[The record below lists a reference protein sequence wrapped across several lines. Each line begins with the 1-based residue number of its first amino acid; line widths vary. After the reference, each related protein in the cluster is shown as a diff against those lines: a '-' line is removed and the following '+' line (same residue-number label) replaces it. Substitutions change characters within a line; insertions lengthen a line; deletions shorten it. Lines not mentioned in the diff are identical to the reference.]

1 MNTWRYFILRKN
13 KRLSYEEKLKI
24 CELYDKGEGTHRGLA
39 KQFGIDKTTIQ
50 QLYFKYKNF
59 GAETLHMK
67 GTHQSYT
74 ETFKHIVIASYKN
87 GEGSYYDLAIK
98 YGIDNPS
105 LIARWVLGYNN
116 SKTTHS
122 GSGGINIMAKK
133 TTLEERIKIVEY
145 LIKHELDYHGTA
157 VKFNVSYQQIYTWY
171 KKYQSLGVNGLND
184 NRGRRKQTEELSE
197 LEQLR
202 RENERLKQALYLS
215 EAAKEVFKKKRDL
228 EEKVRLTSLGTKPR
242 TKQ

>member
-1 MNTWRYFILRKN
+1 MKKT
-13 KRLSYEEKLKI
+13 KRLTYEEKLLA
-24 CELYDKGEGTHRGLA
+24 CQLYEQGKGSYESIA
-39 KQFGIDKTTIQ
+39 NQFRTSTSGFKK
-50 QLYFKYKNF
+50 LYFKYKHF
-59 GAETLHMK
+59 GNESLK
-67 GTHQSYT
+67 LQRNNKSYT
-74 ETFKHIVIASYKN
+74 KEFKETVISAYKN
-87 GEGSYYDLAIK
+87 GEGSYNELATIF
-98 YGIDNPS
+98 GISNAP
-105 LIARWVLGYNN
+105 LITRWVLGYNN
-116 SKTTHS
+116 IKTTHS
-122 GSGGINIMAKK
+122 GSGGVNIMARK

-171 KKYQSLGVNGLND
+171 KKYQALGVNGLND
-184 NRGRRKQTEELSE
+184 NRGRKKQTEELSE

-228 EEKVRLTSLGTKPR
+228 EEKARLTSLGIKPR

>member
-1 MNTWRYFILRKN
+1 MRKN

-24 CELYDKGEGTHRGLA
+24 CELYDKGEGTYRGLA
-39 KQFGIDKTTIQ
+39 KQFSTSKGTIE
-50 QLYFKYKNF
+50 LLVFKYRNF
-59 GAETLHMK
+59 GAEALKMQRQHK
-67 GTHQSYT
+67 GYS
-74 ETFKHIVIASYKN
+74 ESFKNEVIAAYRN

-116 SKTTHS
+116 IKTTHS
-122 GSGGINIMAKK
+122 GSGGINIMARK

-171 KKYQSLGVNGLND
+171 KI
-184 NRGRRKQTEELSE
+184 
-197 LEQLR
+197 
-202 RENERLKQALYLS
+202 
-215 EAAKEVFKKKRDL
+215 
-228 EEKVRLTSLGTKPR
+228 
-242 TKQ
+242 

>member
-1 MNTWRYFILRKN
+1 MKKN

-24 CELYDKGEGTHRGLA
+24 CHLYEEGADSLEGLA
-39 KQFGIDKTTIQ
+39 RQFGISKGAVS
-50 QLYFKYKNF
+50 LLNFKYKNF
-59 GAETLHMK
+59 GVESLQM
-67 GTHQSYT
+67 QSRNKSYS
-74 ETFKHIVIASYKN
+74 ESYKHKVIEAYRN

-98 YGIDNPS
+98 YGIHNPS

-116 SKTTHS
+116 NIKTTHS
-122 GSGGINIMAKK
+122 GSGGINIMARK
-133 TTLEERIKIVEY
+133 TTLEERIEIVEY
-145 LIKHELDYHGTA
+145 LIKHELDYQGTA
-157 VKFNVSYQQIYTWY
+157 LKFNVNYQQVYTWY

-184 NRGRRKQTEELSE
+184 NRGRKKQTEELSE

-228 EEKVRLTSLGTKPR
+228 EEKARLTRLGTKKH